1 MSRQEQIVKPGAVV
15 LTDALVRRAA
25 ARDTSEIVIADAVR
39 PGLLLR
45 VRASGAKTWVLRRT
59 EEGKQRRTTL
69 GSATTISV
77 AEARRLAAGSA
88 PASVEKARTVART
101 APLFRTYV
109 RDHRGRL
116 ATRCKPS
123 SVRSFDTYIKAHL
136 LPAFGTSRLDAI
148 SAAAVADWFYTLSR
162 RSPGAANRALS
173 LLRGILGEARRTGV
187 LDPDAPDPTASI
199 RKNRPGAVGRTLTVA
214 ELSRLGRTLDRY
226 AQEFPIET
234 GIVRMILLTA
244 CRPGEIF
251 RLRWE
256 NVKPD
261 RLELED
267 SKTGPRIVPLSKP
280 ARSFLASHRQG
291 RRRGYVFPC
300 RSRPG
305 RPRQSIRRVWGIIR
319 THAKLP
325 EGFRL
330 HDLRHTYAS
339 QATMTNEPRFMVSHL
354 LGHRQ
359 LASTHRYTHLADD
372 QLVAGADKMSGVVAR
387 LLAGAR
393 R

>member
-15 LTDALVRRAA
+15 LTDALVRRAT

-45 VRASGAKTWVLRRT
+45 VGASGAKTWVLRRT
-59 EEGKQRRTTL
+59 EDGKQRRTTL
-69 GSATTISV
+69 GSAATITV
-77 AEARRLAAGSA
+77 VEAHRLAAGSA
-88 PASVEKARTVART
+88 LASVEKAQTVART
-101 APLFRTYV
+101 APLFQAYARAYCERYAV
-109 RDHRGRL
+109 
-116 ATRCKPS
+116 RCKPS
-123 SVRSFDTYIKAHL
+123 SLLSLDTSLKAHL
-136 LPAFGTSRLDAI
+136 LPAFGASRFDTI
-148 SAAAVADWFYTLSR
+148 SAAAVAEWFYTRSR
-162 RSPGAANRALS
+162 RSPGAANRVLS
-173 LLRGILGEARRTGV
+173 LLRGMLSEARRIGV
-187 LDPDAPDPTASI
+187 LNPDVPDPTASI
-199 RKNRPGAVGRTLTVA
+199 RRNRPGAVGRTLTIA
-214 ELSRLGRTLDRY
+214 ELNRLGRTLGRY
-226 AQEFPIET
+226 AHEFPVET

-244 CRPGEIF
+244 CRPGEVF
-251 RLRWE
+251 RLSWE

-261 RLELED
+261 RHALED
-267 SKTGPRIVPLSKP
+267 SKTGPRAIPLSKP
-280 ARSFLASHRQG
+280 ARSFLASHRQR

-330 HDLRHTYAS
+330 HDLRQTYAS

-372 QLVAGADKMSGVVAR
+372 QIVAGADKVSAAVAR
-387 LLAGAR
+387 LLTGGR